1 MTSSLFRPLRTV
13 LSSLIATVLVLP
25 AGLWAGDHV
34 VRSAEITNALVAQA
48 QQRQQNLNLVRKFFS
63 SDQAKKAIQHFP
75 EVRGEI
81 QQAVSNLDDQELARL
96 SAKIDKTQR
105 DFAAGALTNQQL
117 TYIVIA
123 LATAVIILVI
133 VER

>member
-1 MTSSLFRPLRTV
+1 MKSFPLKSFRIV
-13 LSSLIATVLVLP
+13 LAFLIAGMLALP
-25 AGLWAGDHV
+25 ARMWADEHV
-34 VRSAEITNALVAQA
+34 VSTAELARALVTQA
-48 QQRQQNLNLVRKFFS
+48 QQRQQNLNLVRQFFT
-63 SDQAKKAIQHFP
+63 SDTATKALQRLP
-75 EVRGEI
+75 GVRGEI
-81 QQAVSNLDDQELARL
+81 EKAVSNLDDQELARL